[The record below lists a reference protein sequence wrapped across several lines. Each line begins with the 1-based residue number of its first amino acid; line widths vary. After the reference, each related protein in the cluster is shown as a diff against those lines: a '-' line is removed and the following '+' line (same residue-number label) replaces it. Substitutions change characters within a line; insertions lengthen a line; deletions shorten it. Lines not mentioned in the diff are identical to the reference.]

1 MDLLRDIGALGLG
14 SRLKRLSD
22 QLMQDGIRIY
32 RQSGLD
38 FEPKWF
44 PVYYFLSEV
53 GPSSVT
59 EVARGLGIT
68 HPSVNQVARE
78 MIKADLVAAYKDP
91 KDKRKR
97 VLALTSMG
105 KQKRPELEII
115 WRDVSGALQE
125 LLNETEVDFLGY
137 IETLERALDKSSFL
151 DRFQQRAA
159 PSENTDFD
167 IIFYSPE
174 LAADFKSINLAWI
187 LEDFEL
193 EEADK
198 QTLDHPDTY
207 VIEPGGEIL
216 FARDHKTEEIYG
228 TCALI
233 NRGEGKV
240 ELAKMG
246 VSRSARGKG
255 VGKALA
261 HMAVAHAR
269 KMGFSLLFL
278 KTSSRL
284 APAIGLYR
292 KMGFKRKTHPEQS
305 DYAQCDIYMD
315 MGLLS

>member
-68 HPSVNQVARE
+68 HPSVNQVATE
-78 MIKADLVAAYKDP
+78 MIKAGLVAAYKDT
-91 KDKRKR
+91 KDRRKR
-97 VLALTSMG
+97 VLALSSLG

-115 WRDVSGALQE
+115 WRDVKGALQE
-125 LLNETEVDFLGY
+125 LLDETQVDFLGY
-137 IETLERALDKSSFL
+137 IETLERALDENSFL
-151 DRFQQRAA
+151 DRYQYRAI
-159 PSENTDFD
+159 PNENTDFE
-167 IIFYSPE
+167 IITYLPE
-174 LAADFKSINLAWI
+174 FAANFKSINMAWI

-193 EEADK
+193 EDIDREV
-198 QTLDHPDTY
+198 LDHPDTY
-207 VIEPGGEIL
+207 VINPGGQIL
-216 FARDHKTEEIYG
+216 FAKDKKSSEIYG

-233 NRGEGKV
+233 HRGEGKV

-246 VSRSARGKG
+246 VTQSARGKG

-261 HMAVAHAR
+261 YMAVAHAR
-269 KMGFSLLFL
+269 NMGFSLLYL
-278 KTSSRL
+278 ETNSRL
-284 APAIGLYR
+284 AAAIGLYR
-292 KMGFKRKTHPEQS
+292 KVGFKRKASPKQS
-305 DYAQCDIYMD
+305 DYARSDVYMD
-315 MGLLS
+315 IDLA